1 MTVSELMSTLKTNE
15 DANLLGHLSIYMIP
29 VGKTL
34 EDGGFCIFK
43 DKLNK
48 ITNAARSHLLH
59 LAVDTPAV
67 YAPNPI
73 VEFRIGS
80 GGAAVAPT
88 GNEGGLYNEITPTG
102 NYDKTAITQTFSTNG
117 LMATYTFDLD
127 PSEGNGLTIS
137 EVGLFAANYW
147 LNNPAKGKMFN
158 IKTFSEV
165 VKSSAFS
172 LSFVWKINFSGV
184 YQNG

>member
-1 MTVSELMSTLKTNE
+1 MSTLKTNE
-15 DANLLGHLSIYMIP
+15 DANLLGHLSVYIVP
-29 VGKTL
+29 VGKTI

-43 DKLNK
+43 ERLNK

-59 LAVDTPAV
+59 LAVDNPAV

-73 VEFRIGS
+73 VEFRVGS
-80 GGAAVAPT
+80 GGAAVVAT
-88 GNEGGLYNEITPTG
+88 GNEVELYNEITPTG
-102 NYDKTAITQTFSTNG
+102 NYDHTAIIQTYNTNDM
-117 LMATYTFDLD
+117 LATYTFELS

-137 EVGLFAANYW
+137 EVGLFAANDW
-147 LNNPAKGKMFN
+147 LDNPLKGKMFN

-165 VKSSAFS
+165 TKASSFS
-172 LSFVWKINFSGV
+172 LAFVWKINFSGV